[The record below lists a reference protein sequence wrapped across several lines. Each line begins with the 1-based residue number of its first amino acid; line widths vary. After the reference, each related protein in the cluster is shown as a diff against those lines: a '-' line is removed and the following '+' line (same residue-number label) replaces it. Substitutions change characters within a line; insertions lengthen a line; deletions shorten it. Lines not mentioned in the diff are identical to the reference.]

1 MYIIQLLYVLQ
12 KEVFRNFP
20 LFKHINSLV
29 ARFPVLVEHFCC
41 TSVKSNMYHSLHDKS
56 MFPAH
61 ILRFHT
67 VICTVNVFSYSQ
79 CLDPPP
85 PTPPPPAP
93 PLDEVESERVSIFHN
108 NSNMCFMY
116 TFPMDLEYSICY
128 LTPDAFSSQGFPNS
142 GKVWRDQKL
151 EGTLLLGQG
160 NLRRSD
166 FDDSNL
172 FQR

>member
-1 MYIIQLLYVLQ
+1 MY
-12 KEVFRNFP
+12 
-20 LFKHINSLV
+20 
-29 ARFPVLVEHFCC
+29 
-41 TSVKSNMYHSLHDKS
+41 
-56 MFPAH
+56 
-61 ILRFHT
+61 FHT
-67 VICTVNVFSYSQ
+67 VNVST
-79 CLDPPP
+79 PPP
-85 PTPPPPAP
+85 PPPPAP
-93 PLDEVESERVSIFHN
+93 TLDEVESERVSIFHN